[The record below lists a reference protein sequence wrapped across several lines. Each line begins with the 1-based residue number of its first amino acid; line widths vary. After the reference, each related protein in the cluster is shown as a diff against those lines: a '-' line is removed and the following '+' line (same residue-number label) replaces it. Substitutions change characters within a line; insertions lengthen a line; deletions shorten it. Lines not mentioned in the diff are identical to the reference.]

1 MHFAPGL
8 SFDLLLAAWV
18 DPTHMPEDPAILPAL
33 PHQPMVLLEER
44 ADTQGAGSRHPAS
57 CFQAYV

>member
-18 DPTHMPEDPAILPAL
+18 DPTHMPEDAPLPAL
-33 PHQPMVLLEER
+33 PHQPMMLLEVR
-44 ADTQGAGSRHPAS
+44 ADTQGAGACHL
-57 CFQAYV
+57 